1 VKIEGVIFDSDG
13 TLVDSERI
21 AARLLW
27 EMLCSRRIDLPEQ
40 EVLDRFRGVQFAV
53 FATRLAEEY
62 PGFDKEAFMREFRT
76 QSLVRFTQG
85 MAPMPGALAFVSAL
99 QLPKCVASNG
109 PRVKI
114 ETCLGTAGLLEHFDT
129 RIVSAYEVQAWK
141 PAPGLILEAARVLGV
156 APANCLLVDD
166 SHAGVEAGLAA
177 GTWVAGYG
185 AEDFTPYLNEPRF
198 HLAPTYQDVA
208 RLLGTTF

>member
-1 VKIEGVIFDSDG
+1 MDIKGVIFDSDG

-27 EMLCSRRIDLPEQ
+27 EMLTSRGIDLPEH

-53 FATRLAEEY
+53 FAARLAEEY
-62 PGFDKEAFMREFRT
+62 PGFEAEPFMRQFRVD
-76 QSLVRFTQG
+76 SLVRFAQG
-85 MAPMPGALAFVSAL
+85 MAPMPGALDFVRSL
-99 QLPKCVASNG
+99 HVPKCVASNG

-114 ETCLGTAGLLEHFDT
+114 ETCLGTAGLLEYFHG

-141 PAPGLILEAARVLGV
+141 PAPGLIVEAAKVLQL
-156 APANCLLVDD
+156 PPHQCLLIED

-177 GTWVAGYG
+177 GVWVAGYG
-185 AEDFTPYLNEPRF
+185 EEDFSPYLNDARF
-198 HLAPTYQDVA
+198 TRTPTYQDVA
-208 RLLGTTF
+208 RLLSA